1 MMPNGDGT
9 GDKINLGQL
18 LNFNMREYARNLS
31 AIPTQ
36 SEVDGKLVFHVPVDT
51 VQISDIL
58 SWQGQQTGHASSI
71 SEVCT
76 VSVYSVLTVFVSIV
90 QLSCGCRRVDEM
102 LDAAV
107 TVKVTL
113 GLVFWKQSPFT

>member
-9 GDKINLGQL
+9 GNKINLGQL

-36 SEVDGKLVFHVPVDT
+36 SEVDGKLVFHVHVDT
-51 VQISDIL
+51 VQISEIELARATD
-58 SWQGQQTGHASSI
+58 
-71 SEVCT
+71 
-76 VSVYSVLTVFVSIV
+76 SVWCFFVSIV
-90 QLSCGCRRVDEM
+90 QLSCGWRRVDEM

-107 TVKVTL
+107 IVKVTL

>member
-9 GDKINLGQL
+9 GNKINLGQL

-58 SWQGQQTGHASSI
+58 SWQ
-71 SEVCT
+71 EVYLRGLYCICIF
-76 VSVYSVLTVFVSIV
+76 SVYCFCLHCATELWLEES
-90 QLSCGCRRVDEM
+90 G
-102 LDAAV
+102 
-107 TVKVTL
+107 
-113 GLVFWKQSPFT
+113 

>member
-1 MMPNGDGT
+1 MPAA
-9 GDKINLGQL
+9 L
-18 LNFNMREYARNLS
+18 
-31 AIPTQ
+31 
-36 SEVDGKLVFHVPVDT
+36 
-51 VQISDIL
+51 
-58 SWQGQQTGHASSI
+58 ASSI

-76 VSVYSVLTVFVSIV
+76 VSVYSVFTVFVSIV
-90 QLSCGCRRVDEM
+90 QLSCGWRRVDEM

>member
-9 GDKINLGQL
+9 GNKINLGQL

-51 VQISDIL
+51 VQISDTYIEL
-58 SWQGQQTGHASSI
+58 ARATDEACQLNLRGLYCI
-71 SEVCT
+71 CIF
-76 VSVYSVLTVFVSIV
+76 SVYCFCLHCATELRLEES
-90 QLSCGCRRVDEM
+90 G
-102 LDAAV
+102 
-107 TVKVTL
+107 
-113 GLVFWKQSPFT
+113 